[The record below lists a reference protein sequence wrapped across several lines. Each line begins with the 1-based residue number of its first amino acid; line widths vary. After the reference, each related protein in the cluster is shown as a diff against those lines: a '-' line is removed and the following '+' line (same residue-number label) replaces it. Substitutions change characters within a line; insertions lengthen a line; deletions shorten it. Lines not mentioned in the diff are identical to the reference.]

1 MVSASEP
8 VIVRLVSNG
17 GAVYATSLRVND
29 ASELR
34 VWVTLADG
42 TASLL
47 TSGYYAV
54 SLSSEKIATLTFNY
68 PPVLGSKITVIRTT
82 SGDQNLDL
90 ISNSRLPAEDF
101 EAEFDKLTR
110 LIREQSTRQVLSF
123 HDAEPAG
130 SPSTLPLPPFRA
142 DRVLYF
148 NNYGSM
154 EMISMAA
161 LSAKIS
167 TRLSL
172 GTIATGA
179 AGTNASAT
187 IEGVAPDQVLSLVI
201 PKGDTGAA
209 GGMPEI
215 SVEATTLPAGSTAT
229 ATITGNNT
237 NPILNLGLPTG
248 PAGPTGL
255 TGGTGSAGPSNSL
268 SIASVST
275 GAAGSAATVSVGGT
289 SPNQTLTFSIPRGDT
304 GATGSAGA
312 VGAAATISVGTV
324 STVAF
329 GSGAT
334 ITNSGNS
341 SAAVLNFAIQR
352 GATGGPGSA
361 ATITLGTVT
370 TGSAGSSASV
380 SNSGNSSAATLNFAI
395 PRGDTGATGL
405 TGPQPSL
412 TVVDNAGTSITLAD
426 GDNNAIIRCTSA
438 SAVAITVPSTL
449 AAGFSCMVIQSGAGQ
464 VTISAGAGATLNS
477 FGNLLKTAGQHA
489 PASIIRVEA
498 GIYNLS
504 GNLI

>member
-68 PPVLGSKITVIRTT
+68 PPVAGSKITVIRTT

-130 SPSTLPLPPFRA
+130 SLSTLPLPPFRA

-172 GTIATGA
+172 GTIATGD
-179 AGTNASAT
+179 AGTMASAT
-187 IEGVAPDQVLSLVI
+187 LEGAAPDQILSLVI

-215 SVEATTLPAGSTAT
+215 SVATTTLSAGSTAT

-248 PAGPTGL
+248 PAGPPGTPGETGL
-255 TGGTGSAGPSNSL
+255 PGPLATL
-268 SIASVST
+268 SIGTVST
-275 GAAGSAATVSVGGT
+275 GAAGSLATIINSGT
-289 SPNQTLTFSIPRGDT
+289 SGAAVFDFSIPRGNT
-304 GATGSAGA
+304 GEQ
-312 VGAAATISVGTV
+312 GAAATIALGSVTTGSVG
-324 STVAF
+324 SSA
-329 GSGAT
+329 A

-341 SAAVLNFAIQR
+341 SAAVFNF
-352 GATGGPGSA
+352 S
-361 ATITLGTVT
+361 
-370 TGSAGSSASV
+370 
-380 SNSGNSSAATLNFAI
+380 I
-395 PRGDTGATGL
+395 PTGATGAP
-405 TGPQPSL
+405 GPQPSL
-412 TVVDNAGTSITLAD
+412 AVMDNASAAITLAD
-426 GDNNAIIRCTSA
+426 TDNNTVIRCTSA
-438 SAVAITVPSTL
+438 TAVTITVPSSL
-449 AAGFSCMVIQSGAGQ
+449 AAGFSCMVIQAGLGQ
-464 VTISAGAGATLNS
+464 ITIAAGAGTTLNS
-477 FGNLLKTAGQHA
+477 FGALLKTAGQHA
-489 PASIIRVEA
+489 PASIIRVGA

-504 GNLI
+504 GNLV

>member
-1 MVSASEP
+1 MVSATEP

-68 PPVLGSKITVIRTT
+68 PPVSGSKITVIRAT

-215 SVEATTLPAGSTAT
+215 SVEATTLPAGSVAT

-237 NPILNLGLPTG
+237 NPILNLGLPTA
-248 PAGPTGL
+248 PAGPPGTPGETGL
-255 TGGTGSAGPSNSL
+255 PGPSATV
-268 SIASVST
+268 SIGTVST
-275 GAAGSAATVSVGGT
+275 GAAGGLATITNSGT
-289 SPNQTLTFSIPRGDT
+289 SGAAVFDFSIPRGNT
-304 GATGSAGA
+304 GEQGSAATIALGSVATGS
-312 VGAAATISVGTV
+312 VGSSAA
-324 STVAF
+324 
-329 GSGAT
+329 

-341 SAAVLNFAIQR
+341 SEAVFNFSIPI
-352 GATGGPGSA
+352 GATGA
-361 ATITLGTVT
+361 
-370 TGSAGSSASV
+370 
-380 SNSGNSSAATLNFAI
+380 
-395 PRGDTGATGL
+395 

-412 TVVDNAGTSITLAD
+412 TVVDNSAVAITLAD
-426 GDNNAIIRCTSA
+426 TDNNAIIRCTSA
-438 SAVAITVPSTL
+438 SAVTITVPSTL
-449 AAGFSCMVIQSGAGQ
+449 AAGFSCMAIQAGAGQ

-477 FGNLLKTAGQHA
+477 FGNLLKTTGQHA
-489 PASIIRVEA
+489 PASIIRVGA

>member
-1 MVSASEP
+1 MVSATEP

-29 ASELR
+29 ATELR

-68 PPVLGSKITVIRTT
+68 PPVAGSKITVIRTT

-130 SPSTLPLPPFRA
+130 SSSTLPLPPFRA

-148 NNYGSM
+148 NNYGNM

-172 GTIATGA
+172 GTIATGD
-179 AGTNASAT
+179 AGTMASAT
-187 IEGVAPDQVLSLVI
+187 LEGAAPDQVLSLVI

-209 GGMPEI
+209 GGMPAI
-215 SVEATTLPAGSTAT
+215 SVAATTLSAGSAAT

-248 PAGPTGL
+248 PAGPPGSVGPTGP
-255 TGGTGSAGPSNSL
+255 TGPTGQPGSIGAVGAAATLSL
-268 SIASVST
+268 GAVST
-275 GAAGSAATVSVGGT
+275 GAAGST
-289 SPNQTLTFSIPRGDT
+289 
-304 GATGSAGA
+304 A
-312 VGAAATISVGTV
+312 VV
-324 STVAF
+324 
-329 GSGAT
+329 
-334 ITNSGNS
+334 TNSGNS
-341 SAAVLNFAIQR
+341 SAAIFD
-352 GATGGPGSA
+352 
-361 ATITLGTVT
+361 
-370 TGSAGSSASV
+370 
-380 SNSGNSSAATLNFAI
+380 FAI
-395 PRGDTGATGL
+395 PRGDTGSTGP

-412 TVVDNAGTSITLAD
+412 VIAENAAAAITLAD
-426 GDNNAIIRCTSA
+426 TDNNTVVRCTSA
-438 SAVAITVPSTL
+438 TAVTITIPSTL
-449 AAGFSCMVIQSGAGQ
+449 AAGFSCMVIQAGAGQ
-464 VTISAGAGATLNS
+464 VTFLAGSGTTLNS
-477 FGNLLKTAGQHA
+477 FGALVKTAGLHA
-489 PASIIRVEA
+489 PASVMQVA
-498 GIYNLS
+498 SATYNLS
-504 GNLI
+504 GNLV